1 MGVLLDSG
9 LGDFHIEVVSGLISI
24 TLYPKGD
31 PMPIPIIDPSQATT
45 NESSARFEAIVEQLI
60 QTLVRVEDRITRVE
74 DRIARLE
81 DRIAKVED
89 HMNKSFRWLVG
100 ILFTILIAILGATV
114 TILLNMPK

>member
-1 MGVLLDSG
+1 
-9 LGDFHIEVVSGLISI
+9 
-24 TLYPKGD
+24 
-31 PMPIPIIDPSQATT
+31 MPIPIIDPSQATT
-45 NESSARFEAIVEQLI
+45 NERLARLEAIVEQLA
-60 QTLVRVEDRITRVE
+60 QTLMRVEDRITRVE
-74 DRIARLE
+74 DRIARVE